1 MVARMRSKTRTILYF
16 AATALI
22 SASIAVML
30 TVTLTNNA
38 KKNTVVLSADE
49 YNKLGELRVL
59 NEIIDKITTESLTGE
74 VDRGVLVEGA
84 ANGMLKALGDNY
96 AQYYTAEEYEEYLSK
111 INGEY
116 SGIGILVGQPGAD
129 GAPVLDVY
137 EGTPAEISGMKPG
150 DIIVA
155 VDGASVSGM
164 QLEELTAVIDR
175 EIGDSVE
182 IKVTRDGIEKMM
194 SVANATINIKR
205 VHSFLFNEYT
215 GYIRIDMFTGN
226 CVEEFDEAFRDLT
239 ERGMKSLVIDLRN
252 NPGGALDDVVDIAD
266 TLLGEC
272 VIVNVKGTNGRNEHE
287 YKSSGK
293 ALDIPLAVI
302 VNENSA
308 SASEILA
315 SAVKDNGAGAIVGI
329 TTYGKGVVQTT
340 MRLDTN
346 GAWLKLTTD
355 AYYTPNG
362 NNINGVGV
370 EPDIRVELPEEIRDM
385 AITQIKQTED
395 KQLWAALDEV
405 RERAAERQ
413 RS

>member
-1 MVARMRSKTRTILYF
+1 MRSKTRTILYF